1 MIFIAK
7 YLEHICC
14 RGRCAR
20 VCSDELETEPI
31 WGGVVLLVGSNMGLN
46 RLWKVLGTFG
56 V

>member
-1 MIFIAK
+1 MICIAK

-31 WGGVVLLVGSNMGLN
+31 LGGVVLLVGSNMGLN
-46 RLWKVLGTFG
+46 HLWKVLGTFG